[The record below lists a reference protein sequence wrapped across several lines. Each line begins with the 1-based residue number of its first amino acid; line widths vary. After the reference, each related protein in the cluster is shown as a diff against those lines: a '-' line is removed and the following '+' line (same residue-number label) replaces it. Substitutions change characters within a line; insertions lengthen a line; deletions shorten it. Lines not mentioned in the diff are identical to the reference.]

1 MSGWSNIGE
10 HEQLDLQKA
19 RLEELIAR
27 NLVSPGMK
35 NDLERLIDDI
45 SHRIIELRHSESNV
59 LEAVGTH

>member
-19 RLEELIAR
+19 RLEELIER

-45 SHRIIELRHSESNV
+45 SNRIVELRYSESNV
-59 LEAVGTH
+59 LEAVGSH